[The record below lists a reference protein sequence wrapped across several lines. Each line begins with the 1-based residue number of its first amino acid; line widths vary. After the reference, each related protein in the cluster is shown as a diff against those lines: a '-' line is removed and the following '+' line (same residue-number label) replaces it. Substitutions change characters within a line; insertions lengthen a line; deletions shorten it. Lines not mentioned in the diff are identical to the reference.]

1 MIKLIIKYSSQSEE
15 GRKTPARRMKG
26 TQHLAFIGSCM
37 TNLLFGNGER
47 DVGVAEP

>member
-1 MIKLIIKYSSQSEE
+1 MIKLTIKYSSQPEE
-15 GRKTPARRMKG
+15 GRKTAARRVKG

-37 TNLLFGNGER
+37 TNLLSGDGER

>member
-37 TNLLFGNGER
+37 TNLFGDGER